1 MKFRFIL
8 LLLLVIVATSCSIER
23 QLAKNFVKQAKGMPV
38 LVFFPPEIF
47 VVNQKHDV
55 NNESFLFSDAVQDTS
70 LYRYSYLLPVLNEK
84 ELLGKFNGAFQHE
97 LANYGCKVY
106 DTSSLEA
113 FSRLESRSVQIN
125 VAQLELQEYLTSYED
140 AIPVGDDKYTKVIY
154 INGINMAAWFELGFV
169 NDSTNT
175 NFPVLYASHDIYDRW
190 NGYFTQRILTGEVQ
204 YKLEIDSLQKADV
217 DAFAAYL
224 GRLYAAYTFD
234 YLMNAEITKS
244 VPIERKTSF
253 YYRYDPYSKTIFKTE
268 TDRFTE
274 L

>member
-1 MKFRFIL
+1 M
-8 LLLLVIVATSCSIER
+8 
-23 QLAKNFVKQAKGMPV
+23 
-38 LVFFPPEIF
+38 
-47 VVNQKHDV
+47 
-55 NNESFLFSDAVQDTS
+55 
-70 LYRYSYLLPVLNEK
+70 NEK

-190 NGYFTQRILTGEVQ
+190 NGYFTQRILTGRCS
-204 YKLEIDSLQKADV
+204 ISW
-217 DAFAAYL
+217 
-224 GRLYAAYTFD
+224 
-234 YLMNAEITKS
+234 KS
-244 VPIERKTSF
+244 TACKKQMWTLSQLIWEGYMLHTHL
-253 YYRYDPYSKTIFKTE
+253 II
-268 TDRFTE
+268 
-274 L
+274 